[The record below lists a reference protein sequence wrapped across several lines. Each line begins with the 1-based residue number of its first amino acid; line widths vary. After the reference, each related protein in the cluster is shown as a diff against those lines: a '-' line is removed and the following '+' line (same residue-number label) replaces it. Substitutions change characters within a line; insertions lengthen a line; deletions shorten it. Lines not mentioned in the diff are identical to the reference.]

1 MTCPSRP
8 GPGTRKPPRPSRII
22 HNADLANE
30 AATGQPLAAGAR
42 SVGEFLSRRVS
53 DAARGSLSGQDDPSE
68 GGALMSSTTSE
79 PGDAVR
85 AALAEVLGTTDIE
98 IVAEVTARLPSGEE
112 VRLVHAAVR
121 GKHNQ
126 TASLVVDA
134 SGAVHPPRRFEALA
148 GRGLFAPEMP
158 VAERPAVT
166 PAPSVTID
174 PPVNNLTLS
183 ECVTEEET
191 VTVHVPTG
199 VAKADVYLLADTT
212 GSMGT
217 IIGAVQAGINAIV
230 NDPAFTGLDVA
241 WGAGNYKDFPIPAS
255 SPYAFQHQ
263 LAPTPGAADVTVAVN
278 AWSAIGGSDTPEGQ
292 LFALQQVATDPAIGW
307 RPGSKRILVWFGD
320 APGHDPICSAISGA
334 AAAITEATA
343 TAALVAAPGIT
354 GATPGGSHTTG
365 VNATTI
371 VATLVSLVSSAVH
384 SISHLEL
391 QRAGAIAPFV
401 ASIAPPS
408 YDSLA
413 GDVEHTLPFEVTW
426 KGVRACAETDQV
438 FTGSLDVVADGAAVA
453 SKPVTIT
460 VPACRWHH
468 SVEMIC
474 GTQEGDDKG
483 HGHDRCETVAD
494 GRYATAVTI
503 YNPTTCPVQLVKYF
517 APLVLHDEPVGR
529 EPRTVL
535 ARAFAKLVLGPGK
548 ATLEDCCTL
557 QEAVGP
563 TGGPLVLGVLDIVA
577 DHPLDVTVTHTA
589 NGAGRAATSIDA
601 RTIKPRRA

>member
-1 MTCPSRP
+1 
-8 GPGTRKPPRPSRII
+8 
-22 HNADLANE
+22 
-30 AATGQPLAAGAR
+30 
-42 SVGEFLSRRVS
+42 
-53 DAARGSLSGQDDPSE
+53 
-68 GGALMSSTTSE
+68 MSSTTSE

-85 AALAEVLGTTDIE
+85 AALAEVLGSTDIE

-158 VAERPAVT
+158 VPERPAVT

-174 PPVNNLTLS
+174 PPVNNLTLP

-217 IIGAVQAGINAIV
+217 IISAVQAGINAIV

-334 AAAITEATA
+334 AADITEATA
-343 TAALVAAPGIT
+343 TAALVAAPGITVVAISTDTGVAGALDGDPGPGPDNFDYGACTIGGSPGQATRIT

-438 FTGSLDVVADGAAVA
+438 FTGSLDVVADGAVVA